1 MFCLRFTL
9 PLQTICRLTMKFQLS
24 HIRTL
29 ITVAVLSMTIVACS
43 VDRYIPEGRHMLTG
57 VKVICDEDEVMKT
70 YMLGDYVAQ
79 NTNTKW
85 FGAKVPLKIYTLSG
99 TDTTKNICHF
109 FRKLGEAPVLYDR
122 KKAQKTMED
131 IRQVLNNAGY
141 MKADIDEIKI
151 ENGKKMKI
159 LYHVHPNKRYTIR
172 NIHRVVEDE
181 GLRHFITIEDTARSL
196 LKSGNSFDVNTLNTE
211 RNRIASYLRNNG
223 YYKFNKEDVRFS
235 ADTARNST
243 EVDILMRIK
252 LHQGDGRTAATN
264 HKRYTIGNV
273 NFLTDITSADEPVDT
288 VQHHEY
294 NFLHQGQQHFRKRL
308 LISNTMI
315 RPNNLYN
322 DSYFKRTYTNYTR
335 LPAIS
340 FSSINIAERPGTDTI
355 DCNITVNHAKP
366 HSFGFDVE
374 ATNSAGDLGAAVST
388 SYQNKNLF
396 KGSETFTFKIR
407 GAYEAIT
414 GLEGYDG
421 NNYVELGAEATLGFP
436 AFLLPYVKREWGTLH
451 NASSEIALQYNMQN
465 RPEFQ
470 RRVLT
475 AAWRYKWSS
484 KSQHIQH
491 RFDLLEVNYVYM
503 PWISKTFKEQYLDS
517 LGKTNAIL
525 KYNYENLLITK
536 LGYTYTYNSLGA
548 REQTFGKNA
557 YTIRFNIETSG
568 NVLNALTHLANG
580 KRNSNG
586 QYTFCGIAFAQY
598 VRGDFEYS
606 KSIRIDKNNSVAF
619 HGALGIA
626 YPYGNSN
633 QLPFEKRYF
642 AGGAN
647 SVRGWSVRSLGPG
660 KYNGKDKGI
669 NFLNQSGD
677 IKLDLSLE
685 YRTKL
690 FWKFSGAAFVD
701 AGNIWT
707 IREYK
712 DQPGGEFRFNT
723 FLEQIAV
730 SYGIGLR
737 MDANFFIVRF
747 DAGMKAINPAY
758 TGKGHYP
765 ITHPNFDRD
774 FAFHFAVGMP
784 F

>member
-1 MFCLRFTL
+1 MAATVLNLMFA
-9 PLQTICRLTMKFQLS
+9 S
-24 HIRTL
+24 
-29 ITVAVLSMTIVACS
+29 CS
-43 VDRYIPEGRHMLTG
+43 VDRYIPEGRHMLTD
-57 VKVICDEDEVMKT
+57 VKVMCDEDEVMKT
-70 YMLGDYVAQ
+70 YMLGDYVTQ

-85 FGAKVPLKIYTLSG
+85 FGAKVPLKIYALSG

-109 FRKLGEAPVLYDR
+109 FRKLGEAPVLYDSL
-122 KKAQKTMED
+122 KAQKTMGD
-131 IRQVLNNAGY
+131 IKQVLGNAGY
-141 MKADIDEIKI
+141 MKASVDEIKI
-151 ENGKKMKI
+151 EKGKKVKV
-159 LYHVHPNKRYTIR
+159 LYNVHPNERYTIR
-172 NIHRVVEDE
+172 HIQRTVEDE
-181 GLRHFITIEDTARSL
+181 GLRHFITVEDTARSL
-196 LKSGNSFDVNTLNTE
+196 LKRGNPFDVNTLNAE

-223 YYKFNKEDVRFS
+223 DYKFNKEDVRFS

-243 EVDILMRIK
+243 EVDILVKVK
-252 LHQGDGRTAATN
+252 LHQGDGRTAATS
-264 HKRYTIGNV
+264 HKRYTIGSV
-273 NFLTDITSADEPVDT
+273 NFLADVNSADALVDSL
-288 VQHHEY
+288 QYNGY
-294 NFLHQGQQHFRKRL
+294 NFLYQDHLHFRKRL

-315 RPNNLYN
+315 RPGNLYN
-322 DSYFKRTYTNYTR
+322 DSYFKRTYTNFTR

-340 FSSINIAERPGTDTI
+340 FSSINITERPGTDTI
-355 DCNITVNHAKP
+355 DCNIIVNHAKP

-374 ATNSAGDLGAAVST
+374 ATNSAGDLGAAIST

-451 NASSEIALQYNMQN
+451 HASSEIALQYNMQN

-536 LGYTYTYNSLGA
+536 LGYTYSFNSLGA

-557 YTIRFNIETSG
+557 YTVRFNIETSG

-660 KYNGKDKGI
+660 KYNGRDKGI

-690 FWKFSGAAFVD
+690 FRKFSGAAFVD

-712 DQPGGEFRFNT
+712 DQPGGEFHFNT

-758 TGKGHYP
+758 TGREHYP